1 MTSRL
6 PGTKQPL
13 GSVGVAPGGGAVL
26 GFSLPP
32 RPPKRRRKQRTVYSV
47 EQQKELE
54 TFFQNERFPSYNER
68 ETLAARLNLQE
79 QQVQVWFKNRRAKEY
94 RLQRA
99 TSTKQPGPQAPAS
112 SRSPEVCA
120 SVPAPAPAASGP
132 AFPDCPGSV
141 SGTGLPEEPE
151 LPWDL
156 LLSQDPLSS
165 GGSELPGDSGFDDP
179 FLGVPEGE
187 AGASSHLQDPP
198 GPCQDA
204 QEPVPAAAAPAPAAD
219 PVFPEMSTDGDFW
232 TELNVPELLSLQD
245 PTQGPSSCTSL
256 EI

>member
-1 MTSRL
+1 METSE
-6 PGTKQPL
+6 
-13 GSVGVAPGGGAVL
+13 

-32 RPPKRRRKQRTVYSV
+32 KPPKRQRKQRTVYSV

-54 TFFQNERFPSYNER
+54 TFFQNKHYPSYDER

-79 QQVQVWFKNRRAKEY
+79 QQVLVWFKNRRAKQS

-99 TSTKQPGPQAPAS
+99 TSTQQPGPQARAS
-112 SRSPEVCA
+112 SPSPGVCA

-132 AFPDCPGSV
+132 AFPNCPGSV

-156 LLSQDPLSS
+156 LLSQDTLFS

-179 FLGVPEGE
+179 FLGVPAAEP
-187 AGASSHLQDPP
+187 GASSHLQAPP
-198 GPCQDA
+198 GPPQDA

-219 PVFPEMSTDGDFW
+219 LVFPEISTDVDFW
-232 TELNVPELLSLQD
+232 TELDFSDLLSLAD
-245 PTQGPSSCTSL
+245 PTQGPSSGTSL